1 MKVYYDSMTGNV
13 KRFIQKLN
21 LPCEQIQEDKI
32 ATEDYIL
39 ITYTTGFGN
48 VPERVE
54 HFLQQ
59 NYEHLQAVASSG
71 NRNWGDMF
79 GASGDKISKL
89 YNVPLLHKFE
99 LAGTSKDVEIFKE
112 RAEECLSLKW

>member
-21 LPCEQIQEDKI
+21 LPCEQIQDGML
-32 ATEDYIL
+32 TSEDYIL

-48 VPERVE
+48 VPEKVE
-54 HFLQQ
+54 NFLQQ
-59 NYEHLQAVASSG
+59 NHGHLQAVAASG

-79 GASGDKISKL
+79 GASGDKIANQ
-89 YNVPLLHKFE
+89 YHVPLLHKFE
-99 LAGTSKDVEIFKE
+99 LAGTEKDVEIFKE
-112 RAEECLSLKW
+112 RIEECLSLKW